1 MNKLLSSFLLV
12 AWWTNWLLT
21 VSRFDKFSREFSAK
35 YHRKLCKTSSEA
47 RNSLENLSLPMIPLA
62 LKIVLFLTQSEWST
76 HRIIYKLPPYSGRA
90 GVGLLF
96 GGSLVWWVS
105 FGGTLVTPV
114 TPFRGGCQPFI
125 QRRCGTRAPL
135 IRKFRAGA
143 RVNMIHIPFI
153 RLFAI
158 DCSTDL

>member
-1 MNKLLSSFLLV
+1 MIPLALKIVLFLTQSEWSTQKCKL
-12 AWWTNWLLT
+12 
-21 VSRFDKFSREFSAK
+21 
-35 YHRKLCKTSSEA
+35 SSEA

-76 HRIIYKLPPYSGRA
+76 RRIIYKPPPYSGRA

-96 GGSLVWWVS
+96 GGSLVWLVS
-105 FGGTLVTPV
+105 FCGTLVTPV
-114 TPFRGGCQPFI
+114 TPFRRGCQPFK

-135 IRKFRAGA
+135 IWKFRACA
-143 RVNMIHIPFI
+143 REIIMHKPFI